1 MSKVNGVWLLCQ
13 SLSNLR
19 ALRFYSPEPA
29 RESCLW
35 RRRFGPWAQSQPTRR
50 GFAKATKAS
59 AGIRARRQCAN
70 LRPRAAE
77 FCIPR

>member
-1 MSKVNGVWLLCQ
+1 MSKVNGFCLLCQ
-13 SLSNLR
+13 VLIKAGSAALLFSGTPARKLLVAS
-19 ALRFYSPEPA
+19 ALRP
-29 RESCLW
+29 L
-35 RRRFGPWAQSQPTRR
+35 AQSQPTRR

>member
-1 MSKVNGVWLLCQ
+1 MSKVNGFWLLCQ
-13 SLSNLR
+13 VLIKAGSA
-19 ALRFYSPEPA
+19 ALLFSGTP

-35 RRRFGPWAQSQPTRR
+35 RRRFGSWAQSQPTRR

-59 AGIRARRQCAN
+59 AGIRARRRCAN